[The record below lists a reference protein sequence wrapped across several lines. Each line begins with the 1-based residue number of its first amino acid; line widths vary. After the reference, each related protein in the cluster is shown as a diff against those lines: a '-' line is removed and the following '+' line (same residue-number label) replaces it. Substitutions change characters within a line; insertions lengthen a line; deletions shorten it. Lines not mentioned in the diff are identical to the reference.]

1 METKF
6 DFNDNPEQSGIK
18 KNASGL
24 FKGIIVFLKSILSF
38 YEDVDKNATV
48 NSIKADISMKGTTAW
63 ILICSI
69 LIASVGLNANSTPV
83 VIGAMLISPLLGPIL
98 GLGFSIATNDV
109 ETLKNSF
116 INFLVMV
123 FLSVITAYIFFAI
136 IPINDESSE
145 LLSRSSFD
153 IRDVLIAFFGGLAL
167 IIAKT
172 KKENISS
179 AIFGVAIATALM
191 PPLCTIG
198 FYLAQENFTKALN
211 AMYLFTINSMYII
224 VATYFV
230 LKILRFPLINYANST
245 RRSFINK
252 TVSFASLL
260 ILIFPIL
267 TFSDAVKKSRFD
279 SQSDNFLKNELVGL
293 PNYDLLIERSSF
305 NYNDGDSKI
314 TINTY
319 GQKPLS
325 DETISFLN
333 KKKDTYS
340 KLINATLEFVQDK
353 NNLINSNEFV
363 KELRYRDS
371 IELIS
376 KTNEIN
382 KLNKRLSELE
392 KLSREKL
399 IFNSLSKEVKIIYP
413 SLKQFEVFETIKTDF
428 NSVDTILVFSLK
440 WDEKLNID
448 EKIKLNKNIQGWLEF
463 QLDDDVFEIR
473 SNIN

>member
-6 DFNDNPEQSGIK
+6 DFNDNPEQPGIK

-145 LLSRSSFD
+145 LLSRSLFD

-260 ILIFPIL
+260 ILIYPIF
-267 TFSDAVKKSRFD
+267 TFTKVVNESRFD

-293 PNYDLLIERSSF
+293 PNYDLLLERSSA

>member
-1 METKF
+1 LETKF
-6 DFNDNPEQSGIK
+6 DFNESSEQPDIK
-18 KNASGL
+18 KNAEGL
-24 FKGIIVFLKSILSF
+24 LTGIIIFLKSVLSF
-38 YEDVDKNATV
+38 HKDVDTNSTV

-83 VIGAMLISPLLGPIL
+83 IIGAMLISPLLGPIL
-98 GLGFSIATNDV
+98 GLGFSIATNDI
-109 ETLKNSF
+109 ETLKNSS
-116 INFLVMV
+116 INFIVMV
-123 FLSVITAYIFFAI
+123 VLSVATSYLFFLIFPQGEEI
-136 IPINDESSE
+136 SE
-145 LLSRSSFD
+145 LLSRTKPD
-153 IRDVLIAFFGGLAL
+153 LRDVLIAFFGGLAL

-191 PPLCTIG
+191 PPLCTVG
-198 FYLAQENFTKALN
+198 FGLAEKNMDYAGGAIF
-211 AMYLFTINSMYII
+211 LFVINSIYII
-224 VATYFV
+224 IATYIV
-230 LKILRFPLINYANST
+230 LKILRFPLVNYANSS
-245 RRSFINK
+245 RRTFINRIV
-252 TVSFASLL
+252 TIISIL
-260 ILIFPIL
+260 ILIP
-267 TFSDAVKKSRFD
+267 AVIKFNDVIKESSFN
-279 SQSDNFLKNELVGL
+279 SQSKDFLNNELVGL
-293 PNYDLLIERSSF
+293 PNYDLLIERSIF

-333 KKKDTYS
+333 KKKDSYS